1 MDKSAREENSSR
13 SGNGFCH
20 KSFNA
25 ILDTFTAAAVRSA
38 GVKGELQI
46 KQHCKVDLP

>member
-1 MDKSAREENSSR
+1 MDKSAREENFSR
-13 SGNGFCH
+13 SRNGLCH

-25 ILDTFTAAAVRSA
+25 ILNTLTTAAVGTA

-46 KQHCKVDLP
+46 KHYCEVDLP